1 MEDNK
6 NIFSQ
11 IRFFK
16 DGIPEYRNYSIEQLE
31 QLLTDT
37 SSGYIKARSLVELA
51 YRRKLAYLYDELPK
65 IENQKLNALFNL
77 SVAQIAALA
86 ILDYGNKQ
94 DIIQLKNIIKNW
106 TIKYQEEDFIDYL
119 KRHNIDIENVSN

>member
-1 MEDNK
+1 MEENK
-6 NIFSQ
+6 NIFNQ

-31 QLLTDT
+31 QLLTCN
-37 SSGYIKARSLVELA
+37 SSGYIKARCLVELA
-51 YRRKLAYLYDELPK
+51 YRKKLDYLYNKLPK

-86 ILDYGNKQ
+86 ILDYGSKQ
-94 DIIQLKNIIKNW
+94 DIIKMKNSIKNW
-106 TIKYQEEDFIDYL
+106 TVKYQEEDFVDYL
-119 KRHNIDIENVSN
+119 KRHNINLESVC